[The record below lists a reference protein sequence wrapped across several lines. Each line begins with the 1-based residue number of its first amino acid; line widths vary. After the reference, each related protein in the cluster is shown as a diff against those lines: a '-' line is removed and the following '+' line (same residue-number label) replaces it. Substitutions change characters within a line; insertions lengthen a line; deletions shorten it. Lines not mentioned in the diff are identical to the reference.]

1 MGGGFGVIQEGLW
14 GHLGWQVF
22 LSLVF
27 LKILATSCT
36 ISSGG
41 SGGVFGPSL
50 FIGGMLGGVVGIAGH
65 HYFPS
70 LIHQPA
76 AYIVVGMASFF
87 ACVANAPLASLIM
100 VSEMTGS
107 YNLLPPLMLVCA
119 FALLFTRRFS
129 IYENQVKNKFN
140 SPAHLKEFTV
150 NVLNKLEV
158 GAVLPR
164 QKHPAAALITNESSY
179 FALDAL
185 SRKLGHL
192 HFVVVDG
199 KGHLRGM
206 VRLDDLDLRE
216 EDALRHLIIVEDLV
230 VEGVEWVEEH
240 DDLHLALQKL
250 LSSEFDKLPVIR
262 REGEGRKVV
271 GYVMYQ
277 DLLQIYDEEIQKHS
291 LHE

>member
-1 MGGGFGVIQEGLW
+1 
-14 GHLGWQVF
+14 
-22 LSLVF
+22 
-27 LKILATSCT
+27 
-36 ISSGG
+36 
-41 SGGVFGPSL
+41 
-50 FIGGMLGGVVGIAGH
+50 
-65 HYFPS
+65 
-70 LIHQPA
+70 
-76 AYIVVGMASFF
+76 
-87 ACVANAPLASLIM
+87 M
-100 VSEMTGS
+100 VSRS
-107 YNLLPPLMLVCA
+107 I
-119 FALLFTRRFS
+119 FALLVICDQLWIRTGRMTGAIDNGES
-129 IYENQVKNKFN
+129 ANQE
-140 SPAHLKEFTV
+140 PPPLLA
-150 NVLNKLEV
+150 
-158 GAVLPR
+158 P
-164 QKHPAAALITNESSY
+164 LITNESSY

-192 HFVVVDG
+192 HFVVVEG

-216 EDALRHLIIVEDLV
+216 DEALRNLILVEDLV

-277 DLLQIYDEEIQKHS
+277 DLLQVYDEEIQKHS